1 MTIQIN
7 DLLNVSDRLLRHA
20 VNEADHRASISR
32 SYYAAYHDCDI
43 WHAALPVPGAL
54 PPSGG
59 VHAQL
64 IGRLASPMVPQ
75 SDQKIRS
82 KRRGYMLGTMKT
94 MRTAADYELQQT
106 LNAAD
111 AAQSLANAR
120 AIVAI

>member
-7 DLLNVSDRLLRHA
+7 DLLNVSDRLLRHG

-32 SYYAAYHDCDI
+32 SYYAAYHDCEI
-43 WHAALPVPGAL
+43 WHSALPVPGAL

-82 KRRGYMLGTMKT
+82 KRRGYILGAMKT
-94 MRTAADYELQQT
+94 MRTAADYELHQT

-120 AIVAI
+120 VIVAI